1 MEEPVTT
8 WDQVLPKEREEE
20 TKVKN
25 QKTKRKIVR
34 DSRKHLQLR
43 CLNILKLARRLK
55 VEKARA
61 NDQVIKLKQ
70 ELARQLSTKQFAELE
85 KSMLIDQV
93 SQYASINEKQRKDIK
108 EFSRSEQSRMLED
121 KLLIN
126 DLEKRTQI
134 LTTETE
140 CLRLE
145 NQNQSNF
152 LHSAKKLLSEVFL
165 RTANERKNLLSNISK
180 KIEEENLEI
189 EKKNAMIMNEV
200 PDVGDIN
207 LITKLAKNMNNE
219 IAIAKINFAVK
230 ENDLTEENKIL
241 KEKIRQL
248 ESEKWSLSQAV
259 VELESNVLTRNES
272 EELGVDPSQMTPIQ
286 VKKLAGSK
294 K

>member
-219 IAIAKINFAVK
+219 IALAKINFAVK

-294 K
+294 R